1 MKDCYSTDGGE
12 PGAKTFVLSPS
23 RPKPASTEA
32 LDPCCASGSCGG
44 AADNA
49 AAAPVFTITPAR
61 PAAERAAAVDPCVSG
76 SCASSA
82 ADAAGRRPGAVDDC
96 CAGKEHELVALSQ
109 LAGVKR
115 VLQIVLAINLVMFFV
130 EFGAGVV
137 ANSTALIAD
146 SVDMLGDALVYGLSL
161 YALSRSLRW
170 RTGAAVVKGGV
181 IALFGVGVVVEVVL
195 KTLNGV
201 TPTAPLMAAFGAVAL
216 VANLTCLMLL
226 YRYRDRDVNL
236 SSTFECSRNDV
247 IANTGVLA
255 AAGGVLL
262 FASGWPDILVGGVI
276 ALLFFR
282 SAIKVLREAW
292 PQFQAARPAVA
303 VALD

>member
-1 MKDCYSTDGGE
+1 MKDCCSTDGETAG
-12 PGAKTFVLSPS
+12 GASFVLSPS
-23 RPKPASTEA
+23 RPKAARPP
-32 LDPCCASGSCGG
+32 LDPCCASRSCEGE
-44 AADNA
+44 AAV
-49 AAAPVFTITPAR
+49 AAPVFTLAPAR
-61 PAAERAAAVDPCVSG
+61 PAAERAAVDDPCCVSG
-76 SCASSA
+76 ACSS
-82 ADAAGRRPGAVDDC
+82 DSGPMTGGRKAGSVDDC

-109 LAGVKR
+109 IAGVKR

-137 ANSTALIAD
+137 ANSTALMAD

-161 YALSRSLRW
+161 YALGRSLRW
-170 RTGAAVVKGGV
+170 RAGAAVVKGGL

-216 VANLTCLMLL
+216 LANLTCLMLL

-255 AAGGVLL
+255 AAGGVFL

-292 PQFQAARPAVA
+292 PQFQAARPTAA
-303 VALD
+303 VALN